1 MKPQTFEYYLNDR
14 FVAMHP
20 EVLDDDMQDAFD
32 DFLSNLDVGE
42 IIAWGETYGAQQF
55 LAGKEQTLK

>member
-1 MKPQTFEYYLNDR
+1 MKPQTFEDYLNDR
-14 FVAMHP
+14 FVAMNP
-20 EVLDDDMQDAFD
+20 QVLDDDMQDAFD

-42 IIAWGETYGAQQF
+42 IIAWGELYGAQQF